1 MNFFKMNFDFLNFI
15 KQNIK
20 PVFLGVDIGTTS
32 IKIVEVEQGK
42 LKPKITNYAIL
53 ESRGSLL
60 RTNAIFQ
67 SSNLKLFDKEIIE
80 LLKEVIKRMK
90 PKTNKVIAS
99 IPVFSVFTTVLKF
112 PEMPENELKQALL
125 FQAKQYVPLSL
136 EEVAFDWQKVGEYED
151 ENGFKFQA
159 ILLIAI
165 PQDLIRKYQKI
176 FQEVGFQLLAL
187 EIEPLSLIRSIIAGD
202 KIPTIIVDIG
212 SQITS
217 ISLVENAQLKFISQT
232 DFAGA
237 SLTHIIASALNINP
251 LRAEE
256 IKRERG
262 ILGEGADY
270 ELSELMIPIIGFI
283 INEIKKA
290 EFDYNINFGKP
301 FNFERIILSGGGAN
315 LLGLDTYFQKKFNKP
330 AFIAESLLQFEYN
343 EDITLLVKE
352 LNPILAV
359 SLGLALREF
368 V

>member
-1 MNFFKMNFDFLNFI
+1 MKFDFLNFI

-20 PVFLGVDIGTTS
+20 PAFLGVDIGTTS
-32 IKIVEVEQGK
+32 IKVVEVEQGK
-42 LKPKITNYAIL
+42 LKPRISNYAIL

-60 RTNAIFQ
+60 RTNAVFQ
-67 SSNLKLFDKEIIE
+67 SSNLKLFDREIIE
-80 LLKEVIKRMK
+80 LLKEVIKKMK

-99 IPVFSVFTTVLKF
+99 IPVFSAFTTVLKF

-125 FQAKQYVPLSL
+125 FQAKQYVPLPL

-151 ENGFKFQA
+151 EKGFKFQA

-165 PQDLIRKYQKI
+165 PQDLIKKYQKV
-176 FQEVGFQLLAL
+176 FKEAGLNLLAL
-187 EIEPLSLIRSIIAGD
+187 EIEPISLIRSVIFKD
-202 KIPTIIVDIG
+202 KTPTIIIDIG
-212 SQITS
+212 SHTTS
-217 ISLVENAQLKFISQT
+217 ISLVENAQLKFVSQT

-237 SLTHIIASALNINP
+237 SLTHTISSALNINP

-283 INEIKKA
+283 INEIKRT
-290 EFDYNINFGKP
+290 ESDYNINFGKS
-301 FNFERIILSGGGAN
+301 FNFERIILSGGGSN
-315 LLGLDTYFQKKFNKP
+315 LLGLDTYFKKQFNKP
-330 AFIAESLLQFEYN
+330 ILKAEPLLQFEYDDEIRPLAN
-343 EDITLLVKE
+343 E
-352 LNPILAV
+352 LNLVLAV

-368 V
+368 M

>member
-1 MNFFKMNFDFLNFI
+1 MKLDFLNVI

-32 IKIVEVEQGK
+32 IKVVEVEQGK
-42 LKPKITNYAIL
+42 LKPKINNYAIL

-67 SSNLKLFDKEIIE
+67 SSNLKLFDREMIE
-80 LLKEVIKRMK
+80 LLKEVIKKMK
-90 PKTNKVIAS
+90 PQTNKVIAS
-99 IPVFSVFTTVLKF
+99 IPVFSAFTTVLKL

-125 FQAKQYVPLSL
+125 FQAKQYVPLPL

-151 ENGFKFQA
+151 EKGFKFQA

-165 PQDLIRKYQKI
+165 PQDLIKKYQKI
-176 FQEVGFQLLAL
+176 FKEAGLSLLAL
-187 EIEPLSLIRSIIAGD
+187 EIEPISLVRSVIAQD
-202 KIPTIIVDIG
+202 KTPTLIVDIG
-212 SQITS
+212 SYITS
-217 ISLVENAQLKFISQT
+217 ISLVENAQLKFVSQT

-237 SLTHIIASALNINP
+237 SLTHAIASALNINP

-262 ILGEGADY
+262 LLGQGADY
-270 ELSELMIPIIGFI
+270 ELSEVMIPIVGFI
-283 INEIKKA
+283 ATEIKRA
-290 EFDYNINFGKP
+290 QYDYSINFGKS

-315 LLGLDTYFQKKFNKP
+315 LLGIDYYMKNQFNIPTFK
-330 AFIAESLLQFEYN
+330 AEPFLQFEYD
-343 EDITLLVKE
+343 EEILPLVNE
-352 LNPILAV
+352 LNPVLAV

>member
-1 MNFFKMNFDFLNFI
+1 MNFDFLNFI

-42 LKPKITNYAIL
+42 LKPKISNYAIL

-60 RTNAIFQ
+60 RTNAVFQ
-67 SSNLKLFDKEIIE
+67 SSNLKLFEREIIE
-80 LLKEVIKRMK
+80 LLKEVIKKIK
-90 PKTNKVIAS
+90 PTTNRAIAS
-99 IPVFSVFTTVLKF
+99 IPVFSAFTTVLKF
-112 PEMPENELKQALL
+112 PEMPEKELKQALL
-125 FQAKQYVPLSL
+125 FQAKQYVPLPL
-136 EEVAFDWQKVGEYED
+136 EEVAFDWQKIGEYED
-151 ENGFKFQA
+151 EKGFKFQA

-165 PQDLIRKYQKI
+165 PKDLIKRYQKV
-176 FQEVGFQLLAL
+176 FKEAGLKLLAL
-187 EIEPLSLIRSIIAGD
+187 EIEPLSLIRSAIAGD
-202 KIPTIIVDIG
+202 KTPTIIVDIG

-237 SLTHIIASALNINP
+237 SLTHTVASALNINP

-262 ILGEGADY
+262 ILGQGADY
-270 ELSELMIPIIGFI
+270 ELSKVMISTLSFI
-283 INEIKKA
+283 VNEIKRA
-290 EFDYNINFGKP
+290 EFDYNINFAKS
-301 FNFERIILSGGGAN
+301 FNAERIILSGGGAN
-315 LLGLDTYFQKKFNKP
+315 LLGINLYFQKQLNKP
-330 AFIAESLLQFEYN
+330 TFNVEPLLQFEYN
-343 EDITLLVKE
+343 EDILPLVKE
-352 LNPILAV
+352 LNPLLAV